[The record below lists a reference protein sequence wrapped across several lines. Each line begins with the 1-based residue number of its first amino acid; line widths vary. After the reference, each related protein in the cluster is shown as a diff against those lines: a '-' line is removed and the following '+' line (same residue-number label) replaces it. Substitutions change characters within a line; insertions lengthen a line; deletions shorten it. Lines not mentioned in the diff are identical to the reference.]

1 MTKREHPLK
10 GEFDTATARWERT
23 THEDGTPAALE
34 IGYADNGLV
43 ALRMAEDPEGD
54 VLIYTPAEWEAFV
67 EGVRDGE
74 FDIETWDDEPIVEI
88 IEDDEDEAGAGAG
101 ADRSAANDRTGGD
114 ANANA
119 DAGEAK
125 SAS

>member
-1 MTKREHPLK
+1 VRFGPFYAWPMTKREHPLK
-10 GEFDTATARWERT
+10 GEFDTAAARWERT

-54 VLIYTPAEWEAFV
+54 VLIYTPSEWEAFV

-88 IEDDEDEAGAGAG
+88 IDDDEDE
-101 ADRSAANDRTGGD
+101 DRD
-114 ANANA
+114 ANEKA
-119 DAGEAK
+119 DAGEEQP
-125 SAS
+125 AS

>member
-10 GEFDTATARWERT
+10 GEFDTAAARWERT

-54 VLIYTPAEWEAFV
+54 ILIYTPSEWEAFV

-88 IEDDEDEAGAGAG
+88 IEDDEEDASVGKAE
-101 ADRSAANDRTGGD
+101 AANDAENAP
-114 ANANA
+114 ANQ
-119 DAGEAK
+119 
-125 SAS
+125 

>member
-34 IGYADNGLV
+34 IGYADNGMV

-54 VLIYTPAEWEAFV
+54 ILIYTPSEWEAFV

-88 IEDDEDEAGAGAG
+88 IEDEDPAEEGAASAETSAEDGA
-101 ADRSAANDRTGGD
+101 AET
-114 ANANA
+114 
-119 DAGEAK
+119 AK
-125 SAS
+125 Q

>member
-23 THEDGTPAALE
+23 TREDGTPAALE

-43 ALRMAEDPEGD
+43 ALRMADDPEGD
-54 VLIYTPAEWEAFV
+54 ILIYTPAEWEAFV

-74 FDIETWDDEPIVEI
+74 FDIETWDGEPIVEV
-88 IEDDEDEAGAGAG
+88 IEDEPSRD
-101 ADRSAANDRTGGD
+101 
-114 ANANA
+114 
-119 DAGEAK
+119 
-125 SAS
+125 